1 MQQSIQ
7 EIKRNRVMG
16 ERYMLFE
23 DLLKD
28 EYSEGKKDGLEQGR
42 LEGKAEGLMQSIL
55 TVLSLRGTV
64 TPELQ
69 SRLETIT
76 DEVRLNE
83 LLSLAVKAE
92 GVEEFEKELERIL
105 TPTS

>member
-1 MQQSIQ
+1 
-7 EIKRNRVMG
+7 MG

-28 EYSEGKKDGLEQGR
+28 EYSAGKKDGRAEGR
-42 LEGKAEGLMQSIL
+42 AEGLMQSII
-55 TVLSLRGTV
+55 TVLSLRGTM
-64 TPELQ
+64 TPKLQ

-83 LLSLAVKAE
+83 LLSFAVKAE

>member
-1 MQQSIQ
+1 
-7 EIKRNRVMG
+7 MG

-42 LEGKAEGLMQSIL
+42 LEGKAEGKAEGLMQSIL
-55 TVLSLRGTV
+55 TVLSVRGTV

>member
-1 MQQSIQ
+1 
-7 EIKRNRVMG
+7 
-16 ERYMLFE
+16 MLFE

-28 EYSEGKKDGLEQGR
+28 EYSAGKKDGRAEGR
-42 LEGKAEGLMQSIL
+42 AEGLMQSII
-55 TVLSLRGTV
+55 TVLSLRGTM
-64 TPELQ
+64 TPKLQ

-83 LLSLAVKAE
+83 LLSFAVKAE
-92 GVEEFEKELERIL
+92 GVEEFEKELERTL

>member
-1 MQQSIQ
+1 
-7 EIKRNRVMG
+7 
-16 ERYMLFE
+16 MLFE

-28 EYSEGKKDGLEQGR
+28 EYSAGKKDGRAEGR
-42 LEGKAEGLMQSIL
+42 AEGLMQSII
-55 TVLSLRGTV
+55 TVLSLRGTM
-64 TPELQ
+64 TPKLQ

>member
-1 MQQSIQ
+1 
-7 EIKRNRVMG
+7 
-16 ERYMLFE
+16 MLFE

-28 EYSEGKKDGLEQGR
+28 EYSAGKRDGLEQGLKQG
-42 LEGKAEGLMQSIL
+42 LEQGALCGIVQSIVM
-55 TVLSLRGTV
+55 VLSLRGTV
-64 TPELQ
+64 TPKLQ
-69 SRLETIT
+69 SRLETII

-83 LLSLAVKAE
+83 LLSFAVKAE

>member
-1 MQQSIQ
+1 
-7 EIKRNRVMG
+7 
-16 ERYMLFE
+16 MLFE

-28 EYSEGKKDGLEQGR
+28 EYSAGKKDGRAEGR
-42 LEGKAEGLMQSIL
+42 AEGLMQSII
-55 TVLSLRGTV
+55 TVLSLRGTM
-64 TPELQ
+64 TPKLQ

-83 LLSLAVKAE
+83 LLSFAVKAE

>member
-1 MQQSIQ
+1 
-7 EIKRNRVMG
+7 
-16 ERYMLFE
+16 MLFE

-28 EYSEGKKDGLEQGR
+28 EYSAGKKDGRAEGR
-42 LEGKAEGLMQSIL
+42 AEGLMQSIL
-55 TVLSLRGTV
+55 TVLSVRGTV

>member
-1 MQQSIQ
+1 
-7 EIKRNRVMG
+7 
-16 ERYMLFE
+16 MLFE

-28 EYSEGKKDGLEQGR
+28 EYSAGKKDGR
-42 LEGKAEGLMQSIL
+42 AEGLMQSII
-55 TVLSLRGTV
+55 TVLSLRGTM
-64 TPELQ
+64 TPKLQ

-83 LLSLAVKAE
+83 LLSFAVKAE

>member
-1 MQQSIQ
+1 
-7 EIKRNRVMG
+7 
-16 ERYMLFE
+16 MLFE

-28 EYSEGKKDGLEQGR
+28 EYSAGKKDGRAEGR
-42 LEGKAEGLMQSIL
+42 AEGLMQSII
-55 TVLSLRGTV
+55 TVLSLRGTM
-64 TPELQ
+64 TPKLQ

-83 LLSLAVKAE
+83 LLSFAVKAG
-92 GVEEFEKELERIL
+92 GVEEFEKELERTL